1 MDYCVVCISAEYLIT
16 TAELIVDKNICRQLS
31 FLTNKKTKRLCLF
44 VYKGKEK
51 TRVG

>member
-16 TAELIVDKNICRQLS
+16 TAEFIVDKNICRQLS
-31 FLTNKKTKRLCLF
+31 FLTNTKKKRPCMF
-44 VYKGKEK
+44 VYKEKEK